1 MLQRT
6 VLTVLAVTAFSFTSR
21 AQEADTGGA
30 ATVSY
35 IPEVFG
41 AVKAKFET
49 SLYDGS
55 HRFNVRNSRI
65 GVRGNASLRMKYAIQ
80 IDFSNEGKLSILDS
94 YVTYYTDRFE
104 ATLGQQQ
111 YRFSTDLDRGPNT
124 SIFSNRSF
132 LAKFLTTY
140 YTTTL
145 SGSHI
150 GHSVSS
156 IGSRDLGALV
166 RYRLPRVPARINF
179 GLFNGSGTNN
189 PEWDNKINVVTKLEL
204 GRQQGLHGAVSH
216 YNGHTPAGTKVI
228 YEPDGSLSVARF
240 TQRMRLWGAELS
252 YSGSNFTLESE
263 YAQRRLRMDGLRLMH
278 TAHIQGYYQ
287 FHIPKSKAMEYI
299 APVGRW
305 DIGKNIEF
313 ADSDSLLDSFSANRA
328 TVGVNF
334 GFTGKIVG
342 SELRL
347 QFEKYFVN
355 RRPGDFHRNQLLQ
368 DKVTLEIVATF

>member
-1 MLQRT
+1 MLQKI
-6 VLTVLAVTAFSFTSR
+6 VLAVLTAFTVTAAAR
-21 AQEADTGGA
+21 AEGADSVEVSG
-30 ATVSY
+30 VSY

-65 GVRGNASLRMKYAIQ
+65 GVRGHASPRMKYAIQ

-140 YTTTL
+140 YTTTYN
-145 SGSHI
+145 GSHT
-150 GHSVSS
+150 GHTVSS

-166 RYRLPRVPARINF
+166 RYRLPKVPARINF

-189 PEWDNKINVVTKLEL
+189 PEWDNKINIVTKLEL
-204 GRQQGLHGAVSH
+204 GRPLGFHGALGH
-216 YNGHTPAGTKVI
+216 YNGHTPASTKVFH
-228 YEPDGSLSVARF
+228 EADGTVSVVEH

-252 YSGSNFTLESE
+252 YSAENFTIESE

-278 TAHIQGYYQ
+278 TAHVQGYYQ
-287 FHIPKSKAMEYI
+287 FHLPKSKVMEYI

-305 DIGKNIEF
+305 DIGENIEF
-313 ADSDSLLDSFSANRA
+313 ADTDGLLDIFSANRA

-355 RRPGDFHRNQLLQ
+355 RRPGDFSRNQLLQ